1 MNYESECREITYATI
16 SADSFISVNK
26 KLVWLLG
33 IEASIY
39 LSSLI
44 HKEKYYRKE
53 NKLTKFSSLNG
64 EWFFSTQEDLADST
78 CIPFHKQSQCSSLLK
93 KLHLIEVEKIGI
105 PAKNYFKINYEKIIG
120 LLNKDTLSVIEEIER
135 ADLNLNDQSLIPL
148 MTSQKASFSLYK
160 IINKRNKEKAS
171 SKEEA
176 KQTEVCNSATINNSS
191 SFINDQTFI
200 KRRTIQQS
208 LPENK
213 PDWSKLHPS
222 TNKRKEIIP
231 LHATEDIEDI
241 LSYWNDHYK
250 LPLPKIGT
258 KSYNNCIKLTKAKLK
273 KHTPDKIKE
282 VISNF
287 YIAATDTRYEPAKPD
302 MKFKYQKMTLDRF
315 IYQGFPTPYSL
326 FDKYLDPPK
335 MIGTP
340 VEDLYPNITNKLI
353 SLYREGVLGKARTAL
368 STKDINCFRRAAVM
382 LKEFIKNNEDKFS
395 PYMSVDDYK
404 MARYLFECIVK
415 STNDESKILPHWFC
429 AEHNINKTL
438 PAYMYRQGILEEESR
453 HHSPMSR
460 FNSDG
465 DVTFDL
471 YD

>member
-1 MNYESECREITYATI
+1 MNNYDVDNQEDNGSMYFRFAHMDPELFMN
-16 SADSFISVNK
+16 D
-26 KLVWLLG
+26 
-33 IEASIY
+33 
-39 LSSLI
+39 
-44 HKEKYYRKE
+44 
-53 NKLTKFSSLNG
+53 KLTKIDCLLFCLIETHDGKDHCFAGNKYLANILDVSETTISLSIKKLIDEG
-64 EWFFSTQEDLADST
+64 Y
-78 CIPFHKQSQCSSLLK
+78 ISQISFDGRKRVMEINPDYKKTHSLLLS
-93 KLHLIEVEKIGI
+93 KLKGR
-105 PAKNYFKINYEKIIG
+105 FKANLKYN
-120 LLNKDTLSVIEEIER
+120 NKE
-135 ADLNLNDQSLIPL
+135 
-148 MTSQKASFSLYK
+148 F
-160 IINKRNKEKAS
+160 INKNLKAS

-176 KQTEVCNSATINNSS
+176 RQTEVCNSATINNSS

>member
-1 MNYESECREITYATI
+1 MNNYDVDNQEDNGSMYFRFAHMDPELFMN
-16 SADSFISVNK
+16 D
-26 KLVWLLG
+26 
-33 IEASIY
+33 
-39 LSSLI
+39 
-44 HKEKYYRKE
+44 
-53 NKLTKFSSLNG
+53 KLTKIDCLLFCLIEAHDGKDHCFAGNKYLANILDVSETTISLSIKKLIDEG
-64 EWFFSTQEDLADST
+64 YITQISFDGRKRVMEVNPDYKRT
-78 CIPFHKQSQCSSLLK
+78 HSLLLS
-93 KLHLIEVEKIGI
+93 KLKGR
-105 PAKNYFKINYEKIIG
+105 FKANLKYN
-120 LLNKDTLSVIEEIER
+120 NKE
-135 ADLNLNDQSLIPL
+135 
-148 MTSQKASFSLYK
+148 F
-160 IINKRNKEKAS
+160 INKNLKAS

-176 KQTEVCNSATINNSS
+176 RQTEVCNSATIKNFTTSS
-191 SFINDQTFI
+191 SKTFI
-200 KRRTIQQS
+200 KRRTPAPQP
-208 LPENK
+208 LPEK
-213 PDWSKLHPS
+213 KKDWSKLHPHQ
-222 TNKRKEIIP
+222 NKKEIIP
-231 LHATEDIEDI
+231 LKASQDVDDI

-258 KSYNNCIKLTKAKLK
+258 KSYNNCIKLTKVKLK
-273 KHTPDKIKE
+273 KYTPDKIKE

-326 FDKYLDPPK
+326 FDKYLEPPK
-335 MIGTP
+335 MIGVP

-353 SLYREGVLGKARTAL
+353 SLYREEVLGKARTAL

>member
-1 MNYESECREITYATI
+1 MPPELFLNGKLNKIDCLVFCIIEFYDGVDHCFASNDHIAKILNVTPTTVSTSI
-16 SADSFISVNK
+16 SRLKEEGYIKQLSFDGRKRVLSINPDYK
-26 KLVWLLG
+26 KTNN
-33 IEASIY
+33 
-39 LSSLI
+39 LI
-44 HKEKYYRKE
+44 LKDLNSRFKE
-53 NKLTKFSSLNG
+53 N
-64 EWFFSTQEDLADST
+64 
-78 CIPFHKQSQCSSLLK
+78 LK
-93 KLHLIEVEKIGI
+93 Y
-105 PAKNYFKINYEKIIG
+105 N
-120 LLNKDTLSVIEEIER
+120 
-135 ADLNLNDQSLIPL
+135 
-148 MTSQKASFSLYK
+148 
-160 IINKRNKEKAS
+160 NKEIIKNNLRAS

-176 KQTEVCNSATINNSS
+176 GQTKVRNSTAVNDSSSINN
-191 SFINDQTFI
+191 QTI
-200 KRRTIQQS
+200 IRRRTTQQT
-208 LPENK
+208 LPEK
-213 PDWSKLHPS
+213 KTDWSKLYP
-222 TNKRKEIIP
+222 TNKRKEVPP
-231 LHATEDIEDI
+231 LHATEDVEDI

-258 KSYNNCIKLTKAKLK
+258 KSYNNCIKLTKTQLK

-326 FDKYLDPPK
+326 FDKYLEPPK

-353 SLYREGVLGKARTAL
+353 SLYREEVLGKARTAL